1 MRRGLSGLL
10 LISVTAACG
19 PSTREI
25 RESGPELEGVF
36 SGAERMLASCVAED
50 LVGGPAIVPV
60 LRDAPGPSTISATRG
75 YMGDQILV
83 WELRF
88 TQVDVGHSRVQLR
101 ARKTPYDRYSTESDM
116 WKAVGA
122 CSRRGK

>member
-1 MRRGLSGLL
+1 M
-10 LISVTAACG
+10 
-19 PSTREI
+19 
-25 RESGPELEGVF
+25 
-36 SGAERMLASCVAED
+36 
-50 LVGGPAIVPV
+50 GGPAIVPV